1 MIKVLLV
8 DDQTVMR
15 QAVGTWLGIE
25 PDMNIVGEAESG
37 EAALTL
43 VPELQPDVVLMDIDM
58 PSIDGIATTA
68 QLQLSAPQS
77 AVVMLSMHDDP
88 TVQER
93 AKAAGAAAFV
103 SKHQAL
109 DKLVDVIRQVVRANP
124 ANTQSA
130 PSAA

>member
-1 MIKVLLV
+1 MIRVLLV
-8 DDQTVMR
+8 DDQSVMR

-37 EAALTL
+37 EAALAL

-68 QLQLSAPQS
+68 KLHATTPQS

-93 AKAAGAAAFV
+93 ARAAGAAAFV

-124 ANTQSA
+124 ASA
-130 PSAA
+130 ENAAAAV

>member
-1 MIKVLLV
+1 MIRVLLV
-8 DDQTVMR
+8 DDQSVMR

-68 QLQLSAPQS
+68 QLHVTAPHS

-93 AKAAGAAAFV
+93 ARAAGAAAFV

-109 DKLVDVIRQVVRANP
+109 DKLVDVIRQVVRANSTN
-124 ANTQSA
+124 AKN
-130 PSAA
+130 AAATA